1 MKTATVLGLA
11 TLCLLATPAIA
22 EAKLH
27 HEAVA
32 YTENGQQ
39 LEGYLVYDDAR
50 QGKRPG
56 VMVVHEWWGLND
68 YTKRR
73 ADQLAGL
80 GYVAFAADMYGKG
93 KVTKDMGQAKAWAT
107 PFYSDNGRWRA
118 RAKAG
123 WDVLAKRPEVDPKRM
138 AAMGYCFGGGTAL
151 ELARTGAPMLGVV
164 TFHGSLTT
172 PHPETSDIK
181 GKVLVLHGADDPN
194 APIKDVMSFMD
205 EMRSHKTNYQVV
217 LYGGAVHAFT
227 NPAANMPDKG
237 IMYNAQA
244 DKRSWDEMRRFFKE
258 LFGQ

>member
-1 MKTATVLGLA
+1 MNSRNALGLA
-11 TLCLLATPAIA
+11 VLCLLTTPATA

-32 YTENGQQ
+32 YTEGGQA
-39 LEGYLVYDDAR
+39 LEGYLVYDDAKR
-50 QGKRPG
+50 GKRPG

-68 YTKRR
+68 YAKHR
-73 ADQLAGL
+73 ADQLAQL

-93 KVTKDMGQAKAWAT
+93 KSTTQMDQAKAWAT
-107 PFYSDNGRWRA
+107 PFYSDNGKWRA

-123 WDVLAKRPEVDPKRM
+123 WDQLAARPQVDTHRL

-151 ELARTGAPMLGVV
+151 ELARTGVPMAGVV
-164 TFHGSLTT
+164 SFHGSLST
-172 PHPETSDIK
+172 PHPDASKIA

-194 APIKDVMSFMD
+194 VPMKDVLGFED
-205 EMRSHKTNYQVV
+205 EMRAHKTNYQIA

-227 NPAANMPDKG
+227 NPKANMPANG

-244 DKRSWDEMRRFFKE
+244 DKRSWDEMRRFFLE
-258 LFGQ
+258 IFGV